1 MLCTLALATFIATLA
16 AGAWQDTGGQGPAQP
31 GADYAGLGPRRQ
43 HLIDD
48 WVKRFN
54 TLTRRNLQPA
64 AFYDSEIKL
73 STKTTFDAITYALER
88 TPLTAESGQTLGDTL
103 DLVQS
108 VESTRGQVMGA
119 AGDRQFRMYVVLT
132 EGALDKLERSQEFNR
147 GVDNTVF
154 HKGYPINYRQQGGF
168 PSIQISIAT
177 DKRRA
182 DIDVDYRSS
191 RFPISLVNGH
201 LTAANSDVRSGNNYD
216 RHTNKW
222 AGFQNWWLNVFGVRV
237 VSAPAA
243 KDDGKGLVPN
253 VPRAGD
259 KNIEVMVEDFLK
271 AWLVDGD
278 IPAAMSY
285 MSERSY
291 ACVVEDSDDPFS
303 VDRGIAPFV
312 LAGRLDAARHA
323 LGPPTSLDGL
333 TIGVR
338 LPNSALRVVNQPRHA
353 QFVIY
358 SVPDDVA
365 AEFDC
370 ESRLTPGDSRK
381 IPRRY
386 GNYFGATFYIN
397 TPRGMNHSI
406 ALLWGRNDGYWKIV
420 SWRSDPAGDDL
431 PARET
436 GPPVK
441 VARMKAEPALV
452 TAATNFLESWLIRRD
467 YDAAFRYLSPKSY
480 PCYDLLRD
488 PGAPASTSVAD
499 AGQKLRANLERAGT
513 MVGTPKTLDE
523 VLEGPEVVHPTIRVV
538 EHPFGRAFTLG
549 GLPDAFAE
557 TISCS
562 APARRERYRVEDA
575 TSLVYGNA
583 FGKATRVRTRS
594 GEAPVVRMLWMKDAD
609 AWRIT
614 AYDVVTP

>member
-1 MLCTLALATFIATLA
+1 
-16 AGAWQDTGGQGPAQP
+16 
-31 GADYAGLGPRRQ
+31 
-43 HLIDD
+43 
-48 WVKRFN
+48 
-54 TLTRRNLQPA
+54 
-64 AFYDSEIKL
+64 
-73 STKTTFDAITYALER
+73 
-88 TPLTAESGQTLGDTL
+88 
-103 DLVQS
+103 
-108 VESTRGQVMGA
+108 
-119 AGDRQFRMYVVLT
+119 
-132 EGALDKLERSQEFNR
+132 
-147 GVDNTVF
+147 
-154 HKGYPINYRQQGGF
+154 
-168 PSIQISIAT
+168 
-177 DKRRA
+177 
-182 DIDVDYRSS
+182 
-191 RFPISLVNGH
+191 
-201 LTAANSDVRSGNNYD
+201 
-216 RHTNKW
+216 
-222 AGFQNWWLNVFGVRV
+222 
-237 VSAPAA
+237 
-243 KDDGKGLVPN
+243 
-253 VPRAGD
+253 
-259 KNIEVMVEDFLK
+259 
-271 AWLVDGD
+271 
-278 IPAAMSY
+278 
-285 MSERSY
+285 
-291 ACVVEDSDDPFS
+291 
-303 VDRGIAPFV
+303 
-312 LAGRLDAARHA
+312 
-323 LGPPTSLDGL
+323 L